1 MKINRMSED
10 KSAPSWFFEKLDDK
24 SSFSDEYISPDSA
37 QKISSSSV
45 SDNDLVS
52 QRDEIEK
59 CTKEGKSYHYNAKWS
74 DKVKSE
80 LKEYA
85 LACGMNMDRFKAV
98 RPENIDNIISVHKE
112 ANMSPEET
120 KKDSKMALK
129 DPFKIDEINEKK
141 SERSDWQEIKKAK
154 NLSDKPSMD
163 SRVIPV
169 RGGEDINKNSDPKV
183 ARGQNSIKDPDAIK
197 REIESSPEDTG
208 ARLRRENKEK
218 EASKKTNH
226 QEWQKEK
233 IKAMAGKEIIPNR
246 KVFPTEVMNAQTG
259 IKKEPFDYSDMPE
272 KTDGEKLKESQ
283 VEHKKS
289 IRGEDKK
296 KHEFNI
302 QSETKAS
309 VSDTFAEE
317 LKKHLKK

>member
-10 KSAPSWFFEKLDDK
+10 KSAPSWFFDKLNDK
-24 SSFSDEYISPDSA
+24 SNFSEEYISPDKA

-59 CTKEGKSYHYNAKWS
+59 CAKEGKSYHYNAKWS
-74 DKVKSE
+74 DQVKAD

-85 LACGMNMDRFKAV
+85 LACGMNMEKFKAV
-98 RPENIDNIISVHKE
+98 RPENIDDIISVHKE
-112 ANMSPEET
+112 ANMSKEDT
-120 KKDSKMALK
+120 KKDSKIALK

-141 SERSDWQEIKKAK
+141 AERNNWQEIKKAK
-154 NLSDKPSMD
+154 NLGDKPSMD

-169 RGGEDINKNSDPKV
+169 RGGEDISKNAEPKV

-197 REIESSPEDTG
+197 REIEAGPEDTG
-208 ARLRRENKEK
+208 ARLKRENKEK
-218 EASKKTNH
+218 EASKKTKH
-226 QEWQKEK
+226 QEWEQGK
-233 IKAMAGKEIIPNR
+233 IKAMAGKEIVPNR
-246 KVFPTEVMNAQTG
+246 RVFPTEIMNAQSG
-259 IKKEPFDYSDMPE
+259 IKKQPFDYSDLPD
-272 KTDGEKLKESQ
+272 KTDGEKLKDAQ
-283 VEHKKS
+283 TEHKKN

-296 KHEFNI
+296 KHEFNL
-302 QSETKAS
+302 QAETKAS
-309 VSDTFAEE
+309 ISDTFAEE